1 MWRKVM
7 KRIKLTSL
15 SAEETIS
22 LGARFAKLLKPG
34 DIVCLFGDLGAGKTT
49 LVKGLAR
56 GMKISPKKVHSPTFV
71 LMNIYQGR
79 IPLYHFDLYRI
90 LSPELL
96 GMGYEEFFY
105 GDGIAVIEWSEKL
118 GGFMPREYWKVKLEH
133 VQEGV
138 RKVTI
143 SAHGERYKNRS
154 FKVLEKLV

>member
-1 MWRKVM
+1 M
-7 KRIKLTSL
+7 KKIQITSK
-15 SAEETIS
+15 SADDTVR
-22 LGARFAKLLKPG
+22 LGTCLASVLKSG
-34 DIVCLFGDLGAGKTT
+34 DIICLFGDLGVGKTT
-49 LVKGLAR
+49 LVKGLAK
-56 GMKISPKKVHSPTFV
+56 GLKIQPRKVHSPTFV

-118 GGFMPREYWKVKLEH
+118 GGFMPKEYWKVKLEH
-133 VQEGV
+133 VRESV

-143 SAHGERYKNRS
+143 FAHGARYKERS
-154 FKVLEKLV
+154 LKALEQFV